1 MVGDGR
7 GQVKA
12 PHAPSEGLARPEDL
26 RDHGAMKRV
35 MEPAVRLMNRLRY
48 PQKFALI
55 SLLFAIPI
63 ALMMTLWLVELH
75 HRMAAT
81 AAERNGL
88 EYVVALGHVLEPLE
102 RSRGLRILV
111 DAGDA
116 PARELLDQERANIVA
131 AATAVD
137 AINDRL
143 GARLRVKE
151 LWQSL
156 RPRIAHPAVEPSA
169 LIDQVRRLVEQV
181 SDQSKL
187 SPDTDLDSY
196 YLMEAVVRRLPALA
210 DNLATVGVGA
220 IEQRFAPAPSAAK
233 QSALLTILG
242 QAHAERDAIDR
253 GHSVAFREDPALP
266 GRLESTLEGSWRG
279 VESMDAIVSAG
290 GHDARE
296 AYEGYAAT
304 VGAVFRHYDAA
315 ASALGELLR
324 ARMHR
329 LAVKRLIL
337 LLAVA
342 FTTVVVVY
350 LWIGFYAAVKR
361 AVRGLERVTRRM
373 LTGEFSGPVHV
384 DGRDELRQVVDSF
397 NTVAARLRT
406 EWQRAQDESARARA
420 AEASLAKARDAAEAA
435 TRAKSDFLAVMS
447 HEIRTPMN
455 GILGMAH
462 LLLETPLTV
471 QQRQFA
477 TTVRESGQA
486 LLTILND
493 ILDFSKMEAGK
504 LSLED
509 EDFDLSELVRS
520 IVGLLAYR
528 AQEKGLALDTVIPP
542 SVPVALRGDAGRLR
556 QVLLNLLGNAIKFTD
571 HGGVR
576 VEVMCVGESG
586 GRVRL
591 RFDVVDTGPGIPPE
605 GQRRLFQEFTQVD
618 QLATRR
624 AGGTGLGLAIC
635 RKIVTAMH
643 GEIGVES
650 VVGQGSAFWFTVAL
664 APAQGEVRRE
674 GATGELAIKPLRILV
689 AEDNPVNQQVALGLL
704 RRRGHHVDV
713 VGTGRAAVTAVSAHT
728 YDVVLMDVHM
738 PEMDGIEATR
748 EIRRLPGEKGRV
760 PIIALSASAMKEET
774 DACMDAGMVGHLP
787 KPIDPIALAAV
798 LSRYA
803 SAAPPANASD
813 GSSDGPGSVDE
824 SYVRLLVDSLGAA
837 KVGQLIAE
845 LPQHARPHRERLAN
859 VSAETELEP
868 VRASAHA
875 LTGMAANLGLTSLA
889 ELTSGIEEACR
900 AGRAAEAV
908 SLCRRLDESFEE
920 AVHRLEALCSDR
932 SAAP

>member
-1 MVGDGR
+1 
-7 GQVKA
+7 
-12 PHAPSEGLARPEDL
+12 
-26 RDHGAMKRV
+26 MKPV

-63 ALMMTLWLVELH
+63 AVMMTLWLVELH
-75 HRMAAT
+75 HRMAST
-81 AAERNGL
+81 AAERRGL
-88 EYVVALGHVLEPLE
+88 EYVLALGHVLEPLE
-102 RSRGLRILV
+102 RSRGLRVLA

-116 PARELLDQERANIVA
+116 IARELLDQERANIVA

-137 AINDRL
+137 AVNDRL

-151 LWQSL
+151 LWHSL
-156 RPRIAHPAVEPSA
+156 RPRIAHPAVEPGA
-169 LIDQVRRLVEQV
+169 LIEQVRRLAEQV
-181 SDQSKL
+181 ADQSKL
-187 SPDTDLDSY
+187 SLDTELDSY

-210 DNLATVGVGA
+210 DRLSTVGIGA
-220 IEQRFAPAPSAAK
+220 IEQRLAYAPSDAR
-233 QSALLTILG
+233 QSAMVTVLD
-242 QAHAERDAIDR
+242 QAHAERDAVDR
-253 GHSVAFREDPALP
+253 GHTVAFREDPTLR
-266 GRLESTLEGSWRG
+266 GRLEGTLDGSWRG
-279 VESMDAIVSAG
+279 VESVDAIVGAG
-290 GHDARE
+290 GQNARG
-296 AYEGYAAT
+296 AYEGYAAA

-315 ASALGELLR
+315 ASALDDLLR

-329 LAVKRLIL
+329 LALKRLII

-350 LWIGFYAAVKR
+350 LWVGFYASVKR
-361 AVRGLERVTRRM
+361 AVRGLERVTKRM
-373 LTGEFSGPVHV
+373 LTGEFSRPVLV
-384 DGRDELRQVVDSF
+384 EGRDELRQVVDSF
-397 NTVAARLRT
+397 NTVAGRLRT

-462 LLLETPLTV
+462 LLLETPLSV
-471 QQRQFA
+471 QQREYA

-493 ILDFSKMEAGK
+493 ILDFSKMEAGR
-504 LSLED
+504 LTLEE
-509 EDFDLSELVRS
+509 EDFDLPAVVTS
-520 IVGLLAYR
+520 IVGLLAPR
-528 AQEKGLALDTVIPP
+528 AREKGLDLDMVIPP
-542 SVPVALRGDAGRLR
+542 SVPAAVRGDAGRLR
-556 QVLLNLLGNAIKFTD
+556 QVLLNLLGNAIKFAD
-571 HGGVR
+571 HGSVR
-576 VEVMCVGESG
+576 VEVMPLGESN

-591 RFDVVDTGPGIPPE
+591 RFAVVDTGPGIPPE
-605 GQRRLFQEFTQVD
+605 GQGRLFQEFTQVD

-650 VVGQGSAFWFTVAL
+650 VVGEGSTFWFTVAL
-664 APAQGEVRRE
+664 AAAQGEVRRE
-674 GATGELAIKPLRILV
+674 EAASEPAVRPLRILV
-689 AEDNPVNQQVALGLL
+689 AEDNLVNQQVALGLL

-713 VGTGRAAVTAVSAHT
+713 VGTGRAAVAAVGAQV

-748 EIRRLPGEKGRV
+748 EVRRLPGEKGRV

-787 KPIDPIALAAV
+787 KPIDPVALASL

-803 SAAPPANASD
+803 SASPPGSAEEGSGDGSD
-813 GSSDGPGSVDE
+813 GVDE

-837 KVGQLIAE
+837 KVGQLVAE
-845 LPQHARPHRERLAN
+845 LPQHARPHRERLATVN
-859 VSAETELEP
+859 AETDLGA
-868 VRASAHA
+868 VRTAAHA
-875 LTGMAANLGLTSLA
+875 LTGMAANLGLTALA
-889 ELTSGIEEACR
+889 ELTSAIEDACR
-900 AGRAAEAV
+900 GGRAAEAA
-908 SLCRRLDESFEE
+908 SLCRQLDASFDG
-920 AVHRLEALCSDR
+920 AVQRLEALCPGPSNA
-932 SAAP
+932 S

>member
-1 MVGDGR
+1 
-7 GQVKA
+7 
-12 PHAPSEGLARPEDL
+12 
-26 RDHGAMKRV
+26 MKRV

-63 ALMMTLWLVELH
+63 AIMTTLWLVELH
-75 HRMAAT
+75 HRMATT
-81 AAERNGL
+81 AAERRGL

-111 DAGDA
+111 DAGDPA
-116 PARELLDQERANIVA
+116 ARELLDQERANILA
-131 AATAVD
+131 AANAVD
-137 AINDRL
+137 AVNDRL

-156 RPRIAHPAVEPSA
+156 RPRIAHPAVEPGP
-169 LIDQVRRLVEQV
+169 LIDQVRRLAEQV
-181 SDQSKL
+181 ADQAKL
-187 SPDTDLDSY
+187 SLDTDLDSY

-210 DNLATVGVGA
+210 DNLSTVGIGA
-220 IEQRFAPAPSAAK
+220 IEQRLAPAPSAAR
-233 QSALLTILG
+233 QSAIVTVLG
-242 QAHAERDAIDR
+242 QAHAERDAVDR
-253 GHSVAFREDPALP
+253 GHSVAFREDPTLP
-266 GRLESTLEGSWRG
+266 ARLESTLEGSWRG

-290 GHDARE
+290 GQNARE
-296 AYEGYAAT
+296 AYEGYAAA
-304 VGAVFRHYDAA
+304 VGAIFRHYDAA
-315 ASALGELLR
+315 ASALGDLLR

-329 LAVKRLIL
+329 LAVKRLII

-350 LWIGFYAAVKR
+350 LWIGFYASVKR
-361 AVRGLERVTRRM
+361 AVRGLERVTKRM
-373 LTGEFSGPVHV
+373 LTGEFSGPVLV
-384 DGRDELRQVVDSF
+384 EGRDELRQVVDSF
-397 NTVAARLRT
+397 NSVAGRLRT

-471 QQRQFA
+471 QQREYA

-504 LSLED
+504 LTLEE
-509 EDFDLSELVRS
+509 EDFDVPGVVTS
-520 IVGLLAYR
+520 IVGLLAHR
-528 AQEKGLALDTVIPP
+528 AQEKGLDLDTVVPP

-571 HGGVR
+571 HGSVR
-576 VEVMCVGESG
+576 VEVMRVGESD

-591 RFDVVDTGPGIPPE
+591 RFEVVDTGPGIPPE

-643 GEIGVES
+643 GEIGVDS
-650 VVGQGSAFWFTVAL
+650 VVGEGSTFWFTVAL
-664 APAQGEVRRE
+664 APAHGEVKRE
-674 GATGELAIKPLRILV
+674 GATSEPAVGPLRILV
-689 AEDNPVNQQVALGLL
+689 AEDNLVNQQVALGLL
-704 RRRGHHVDV
+704 RRRGHQVDV
-713 VGTGRAAVTAVSAHT
+713 VGTGRAAVAAVSVQA

-738 PEMDGIEATR
+738 PDMDGIEATR

-787 KPIDPIALAAV
+787 KPIDPVALATL

-803 SAAPPANASD
+803 SAPLPARDAERSGDRSD
-813 GSSDGPGSVDE
+813 GIDE
-824 SYVRLLVDSLGAA
+824 LYVRLLVDSLGAA

-845 LPQHARPHRERLAN
+845 LPQHARPHRERLAG
-859 VSAETELEP
+859 VSAETDLGA
-868 VRASAHA
+868 VRTAAHT
-875 LTGMAANLGLTSLA
+875 LTGMAANLGLTALA
-889 ELTSGIEEACR
+889 ELTSAIEDACR
-900 AGRAAEAV
+900 AGRAEEAV
-908 SLCRRLDESFEE
+908 SLCRRLDASFEG
-920 AVHRLEALCSDR
+920 AVQRLEALCPDS
-932 SAAP
+932 SNAS

>member
-1 MVGDGR
+1 MPMVGVGR

-12 PHAPSEGLARPEDL
+12 PHATSEGLARPEDL

-63 ALMMTLWLVELH
+63 ALMMALWLVELH

-81 AAERNGL
+81 AGERNGL

-143 GARLRVKE
+143 GSRLRVKE

-169 LIDQVRRLVEQV
+169 LIEQVRRLVEQV
-181 SDQSKL
+181 ADQSKL
-187 SPDTDLDSY
+187 SLDTDLDSY

-242 QAHAERDAIDR
+242 QAHAERDAVDR

-266 GRLESTLEGSWRG
+266 GRLEGTLEGSWRG
-279 VESMDAIVSAG
+279 VESMDAIVGAG
-290 GHDARE
+290 GHDPRG
-296 AYEGYAAT
+296 AYEGYAAA

-342 FTTVVVVY
+342 FT
-350 LWIGFYAAVKR
+350 
-361 AVRGLERVTRRM
+361 
-373 LTGEFSGPVHV
+373 PVLV

-486 LLTILND
+486 LLAILND

-504 LSLED
+504 LSLEE
-509 EDFDLSELVRS
+509 EDFDLPELVRS

-528 AQEKGLALDTVIPP
+528 AQEKGLALDTVVPP

-635 RKIVTAMH
+635 RKIVTAMR

-787 KPIDPIALAAV
+787 KPIDPLALAAV

-875 LTGMAANLGLTSLA
+875 LTGMAANLGLTSHA

>member
-1 MVGDGR
+1 
-7 GQVKA
+7 
-12 PHAPSEGLARPEDL
+12 
-26 RDHGAMKRV
+26 MKRV

-63 ALMMTLWLVELH
+63 AIMTTLWLVELH
-75 HRMAAT
+75 HRMATT
-81 AAERNGL
+81 AAERRGL

-111 DAGDA
+111 DAGDPA
-116 PARELLDQERANIVA
+116 ARELLDQERANILA
-131 AATAVD
+131 AANAVD
-137 AINDRL
+137 AVNDRL

-156 RPRIAHPAVEPSA
+156 RPRIAHPAVEPGP
-169 LIDQVRRLVEQV
+169 LIDQVRRLAEQV
-181 SDQSKL
+181 ADQAKL
-187 SPDTDLDSY
+187 SLDTDLDSY

-210 DNLATVGVGA
+210 DNLSTVGIGA
-220 IEQRFAPAPSAAK
+220 IEQRLAPAPSAAR
-233 QSALLTILG
+233 QSAIVTVLG
-242 QAHAERDAIDR
+242 QAHAERDAVDR
-253 GHSVAFREDPALP
+253 GHSVAFREDPTLP
-266 GRLESTLEGSWRG
+266 ARLESTLEGSWRG

-290 GHDARE
+290 GQNARE
-296 AYEGYAAT
+296 AYEGYAAA
-304 VGAVFRHYDAA
+304 VGAIFRHYDAA
-315 ASALGELLR
+315 ASALGDLLR

-329 LAVKRLIL
+329 LAVKRLII

-350 LWIGFYAAVKR
+350 LWIGFYASVKR
-361 AVRGLERVTRRM
+361 AVRGLERVTKRM
-373 LTGEFSGPVHV
+373 LTGEFSGPVLV
-384 DGRDELRQVVDSF
+384 EGRDELRQVVDSF
-397 NTVAARLRT
+397 NSVAGRLRT

-471 QQRQFA
+471 QQREYA

-486 LLTILND
+486 L
-493 ILDFSKMEAGK
+493 AH
-504 LSLED
+504 
-509 EDFDLSELVRS
+509 
-520 IVGLLAYR
+520 R
-528 AQEKGLALDTVIPP
+528 AQEKGLDLDTVVPP

-571 HGGVR
+571 HGSVR
-576 VEVMCVGESG
+576 VEVMRVGESD

-591 RFDVVDTGPGIPPE
+591 RFEVVDTGPGIPPE

-643 GEIGVES
+643 GEIGVDS
-650 VVGQGSAFWFTVAL
+650 VVGEGSTFWFTVAL
-664 APAQGEVRRE
+664 APAHGEVKRE
-674 GATGELAIKPLRILV
+674 GATSEPAVGPLRILV
-689 AEDNPVNQQVALGLL
+689 AEDNLVNQQVALGLL
-704 RRRGHHVDV
+704 RRRGHQVDV
-713 VGTGRAAVTAVSAHT
+713 VGTGRAAVAAVSVQA

-738 PEMDGIEATR
+738 PDMDGIEATR

-787 KPIDPIALAAV
+787 KPIDPVALATL

-803 SAAPPANASD
+803 SAPLPARDAERSGDRSD
-813 GSSDGPGSVDE
+813 GIDE
-824 SYVRLLVDSLGAA
+824 LYVRLLVDSLGAA

-845 LPQHARPHRERLAN
+845 LPQHARPHRERLAG
-859 VSAETELEP
+859 VSAETDLGA
-868 VRASAHA
+868 VRTAAHA
-875 LTGMAANLGLTSLA
+875 LTGMAANLGLTALA
-889 ELTSGIEEACR
+889 ELTSAIEDACR
-900 AGRAAEAV
+900 AGRAEEAV
-908 SLCRRLDESFEE
+908 SLCRRLDASFEG
-920 AVHRLEALCSDR
+920 AVQRLEALCPDS
-932 SAAP
+932 SNAS